1 MSENLVQYGT
11 SFQSKIITS
20 LMLDNKFTKQIVDI
34 LEVSYFDTD
43 STKYLIKNIKDYFEK
58 YKTPP
63 TMEAIKVII
72 DGVDNPT
79 LKNVK
84 VESTKN
90 IDSNILTK
98 FSAKAFDGDKI
109 VFYELK
115 PDYQFESLQTVFII
129 PGSGNQG
136 AVDVLGLD
144 NEYKDYFY
152 HKNIGKKLVNEGY
165 VVYVIENRGW
175 GERTIDAGLHCNEP
189 NVYCS
194 GNVLSKHTVSTYF
207 LAVILSNAF
216 TTIVLFSNI
225 FSVNSI
231 S

>member
-79 LKNVK
+79 LK
-84 VESTKN
+84 
-90 IDSNILTK
+90 
-98 FSAKAFDGDKI
+98 
-109 VFYELK
+109 
-115 PDYQFESLQTVFII
+115 
-129 PGSGNQG
+129 
-136 AVDVLGLD
+136 
-144 NEYKDYFY
+144 
-152 HKNIGKKLVNEGY
+152 
-165 VVYVIENRGW
+165 
-175 GERTIDAGLHCNEP
+175 
-189 NVYCS
+189 
-194 GNVLSKHTVSTYF
+194 
-207 LAVILSNAF
+207 
-216 TTIVLFSNI
+216 TTIVDSLRNAWGYRESTDLEFVKEKTLEFRQIMILQGLLLNAEGDPAKGVFTKPDGDYGNKTKTAVKNFQKSLGFKEKEQDGVVGQQTAASLNPKVVGKNVPMTGQGELPDAVAKKI
-225 FSVNSI
+225 GMDDIPKSTKKELQMDEPKQ
-231 S
+231 